1 MGVSSRGLNEMDPLA
16 IAIMILSTV
25 ITFGLFSILTGKDN
39 PWYAFA
45 EYSYIGAGVGILT
58 VVAIYYLYNS
68 VITPV
73 LANPAGQW
81 TLIVSLVLGALVL
94 TRVSD
99 KYSWIARIPITIGI
113 AIAVGISTRALIFTN
128 VLAQVKASI
137 LPIWGIDP
145 FQAVTNILIIVFLVT
160 TLYFFLYTY
169 NTTGKS
175 GSKISLIGRLV
186 LYAGFGTLFAQT
198 FMGRIGLFLGR
209 MNTML
214 FPQEQYYTTVVII
227 AVILIT
233 VYYLSKKP
241 ELMKKLMP
249 ESQ

>member
-1 MGVSSRGLNEMDPLA
+1 MDTLQ
-16 IAIMILSTV
+16 IIIMILSTV

-45 EYSYIGAGVGILT
+45 EYSYIGAAVGILT
-58 VVAIYYLYNS
+58 VVALFYLYNS
-68 VITPV
+68 VLTPIF
-73 LANPAGQW
+73 ANPAGQP
-81 TLIVSLVLGALVL
+81 TLIISLILGLLVL
-94 TRVSD
+94 TRISS

-113 AIAVGISTRALIFTN
+113 AIAVGISTRTIVFTN
-128 VLAQVKASI
+128 ILAQVKASI
-137 LPIWGIDP
+137 LPLWGIDP
-145 FQAVTNILIIVFLVT
+145 FQAITNALIIIFIVT

-169 NTTGKS
+169 NSTGKT
-175 GSKISLIGRLV
+175 GKPVANLGRLV

-214 FPQEQYYTTVVII
+214 FPQEQFYTSLIII
-227 AVILIT
+227 ALILISIFFL
-233 VYYLSKKP
+233 VKNPKLL
-241 ELMKKLMP
+241 EKLMP

>member
-1 MGVSSRGLNEMDPLA
+1 MDPLTM
-16 IAIMILSTV
+16 IIIILSTV
-25 ITFGLFSILTGKDN
+25 ITFGLFSILTGVDN

-45 EYSYIGAGVGILT
+45 EYSYIGAAVGILS

-68 VITPV
+68 VLTPI
-73 LANPAGQW
+73 ATNPMGQGGL
-81 TLIVSLVLGALVL
+81 LISLVLGILVL
-94 TRVSD
+94 TRISS

-113 AIAVGISTRALIFTN
+113 AIAVGISTRTIVFTN
-128 VLAQVKASI
+128 FLAQIKASI
-137 LPIWGIDP
+137 LPLWGIDP
-145 FQAVTNILIIVFLVT
+145 WQIVTNILIIIFICS

-169 NTTGKS
+169 SNTGVKGKPFNT
-175 GSKISLIGRLV
+175 LGRLV

-209 MNTML
+209 MQTML
-214 FPQEQYYTTVVII
+214 FPQEQFYATMFFIAII
-227 AVILIT
+227 ILTII
-233 VYYLSKKP
+233 YLYRKP